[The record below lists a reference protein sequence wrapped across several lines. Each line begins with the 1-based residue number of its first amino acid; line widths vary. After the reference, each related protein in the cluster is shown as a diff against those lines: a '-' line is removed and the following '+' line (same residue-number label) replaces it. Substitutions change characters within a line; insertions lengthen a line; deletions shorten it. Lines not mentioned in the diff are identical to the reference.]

1 MTLLFPDPDQVAPR
15 WGTLANGLTL
25 AGLGLLVFGS
35 LTGIPGG
42 DSHGQKVAAVVLL
55 AIAAFGWV
63 AWVLARNAS
72 PEPVVAT
79 CLVVVA
85 AAGGALAAFSAV
97 ALIFPGV
104 ATLAAASRWRLTSAA
119 AVGAVGVLAVL
130 VATLANGN
138 KFTVVLGGLA
148 AVFTAMIVGITR
160 RQAVEHAEQMTRL
173 ELASE
178 RAEVERNRAEL
189 LAERNHLARELHDVL
204 AHTLAALSLQLE
216 AFSTVVDA
224 EPGTSSRVREQLE
237 RTRELV
243 REGLDEARGAVRA
256 LRDDAEPLEARL
268 SRLAEQHG
276 AVFGTS
282 GLVRPLAPEALLAL
296 YRVSQEAFT
305 NVVKHAPGATATLD
319 LAFDADRVTVTIE
332 NDVPAS
338 DGVTTLLGRSGGGF
352 GLRGISER
360 IALLGGEVE
369 AGPVPGGWRVRAAV
383 PVPSAVPSSSPP
395 PTHDDPLAS

>member
-1 MTLLFPDPDQVAPR
+1 VTLLFPDPDRVPPR

-35 LTGIPGG
+35 LNGIPSG

-55 AIAAFGWV
+55 VVAALAWV
-63 AWVLARNAS
+63 AWILARNAS
-72 PEPVVAT
+72 PEPAVAA
-79 CLVVVA
+79 CLLVVA

-104 ATLAAASRWRLTSAA
+104 ATLAAASRWRLPAA
-119 AVGAVGVLAVL
+119 VGVGAVGVLAVL

-138 KFTVVLGGLA
+138 NFAVVWGGLA
-148 AVFTAMIVGITR
+148 TVFTAVIVGITR

-216 AFSTVVDA
+216 AFATVVDA
-224 EPGTSSRVREQLE
+224 EPGTSARVRDQLE

-243 REGLDEARGAVRA
+243 REGLNEARGAVRA
-256 LRDDAEPLEARL
+256 LRDDAEPLEQRL
-268 SRLAEQHG
+268 GRLAEQD
-276 AVFGTS
+276 AADFITS
-282 GLVRPLAPEALLAL
+282 GEVRALAPETILAL
-296 YRVSQEAFT
+296 YRVTQEALT
-305 NVVKHAPGATATLD
+305 NVVKHAPGAHMSVR
-319 LAFDADRVTVTIE
+319 LAFDPERVTVTID
-332 NDVPAS
+332 NDVPVTNGAAPPLAS
-338 DGVTTLLGRSGGGF
+338 SGGGF

-360 IALLGGEVE
+360 VALLGGEVE
-369 AGPVPGGWRVRAAV
+369 AGPAGGGWRVRATV
-383 PVPSAVPSSSPP
+383 PAPVGAPALPSNSPDP
-395 PTHDDPLAS
+395 PLAS